1 MAADEAV
8 DVAAGW
14 EETYR
19 GTVYP
24 WHCDQMGHMNV
35 MWYVGKFDEA
45 TWQLFAS
52 FGITPGYLRTS
63 GRGMVAVDQRISYQ
77 RELLAGDIVVVRSAL
92 LEVREKVIR
101 FCHRMENVATGEV
114 AAVTVL
120 TGVHFDTESR
130 RSHPMADEQLVR
142 ARALV
147 SDFDPGI

>member
-1 MAADEAV
+1 MTTD
-8 DVAAGW
+8 AAGL
-14 EETYR
+14 EVMYR

-52 FGITPGYLRTS
+52 FGITPQYLRTS

-77 RELLAGDIVVVRSAL
+77 RELLAGDVIVVRSAV

-101 FCHRMENVATGEV
+101 FCHRMENAVSGEV

-120 TGVHFDTESR
+120 TGVHFDTELR
-130 RSHPMADEQLVR
+130 RSCPFPDDQL
-142 ARALV
+142 ARAKGLV